1 LALFSGPDDCPDA
14 MSLQTLTSDET
25 PAPPRLVR
33 VDVYERI
40 RGEILACTL
49 RPGTQLQEKD
59 LAEKYGVSKS
69 PVRDAL
75 LRLQEQHLIEVLPRK
90 GYRVTPISMTAI
102 GEMYEMRAILEC
114 SCVRRL
120 IEHAGDAELAALEAL
135 AAAPQESGVAAW
147 IQYNREFHLA
157 LARASGN
164 SRLTRATIEL
174 IEQFDRLIYMNM
186 SNVLREAGNLQQF
199 VDEHVAIVAAIR
211 RRDKRAAVALTREHV
226 ESSRGLLM
234 EQIGQLAVV
243 P

>member
-1 LALFSGPDDCPDA
+1 MAPQA
-14 MSLQTLTSDET
+14 ISLPTLTADET
-25 PAPPRLVR
+25 RAPQRLVR
-33 VDVYERI
+33 IDVYERI
-40 RGEILACTL
+40 RGEILSCTL
-49 RPGTQLQEKD
+49 RPGTRLQEKD

-69 PVRDAL
+69 PIRDAL

-102 GEMYEMRAILEC
+102 REMYEMRSILEC

-120 IEHAGDAELAALEAL
+120 IEQAGEAELAALEAL
-135 AAAPQESGVAAW
+135 AAAPLDAGVAAW

-157 LARASGN
+157 LARACGN
-164 SRLTRATIEL
+164 SRLARATSEV

-199 VDEHVAIVAAIR
+199 VDEHTAIVAAIR
-211 RRDKRAAVALTREHV
+211 RRDKRAAIALTRQHV
-226 ESSRGLLM
+226 DRSQDLLL
-234 EQIGQLAVV
+234 EQVGALAVV

>member
-1 LALFSGPDDCPDA
+1 MPPDA
-14 MSLQTLTSDET
+14 ASLETLTSTET
-25 PAPPRLVR
+25 RAPQRLVR
-33 VDVYERI
+33 IDVYERI

-90 GYRVTPISMTAI
+90 GYRVTPISMSEI

-114 SCVRRL
+114 ACVRRL
-120 IEHAGDAELAALEAL
+120 IDHADDAEVAALDAV
-135 AAAPQESGVAAW
+135 AAAPQDSGVAAW
-147 IQYNREFHLA
+147 IQYNRNFHLA

-164 SRLTRATIEL
+164 SRLTRATIDV

-199 VDEHVAIVAAIR
+199 VDEHTAIVAAIR
-211 RRDKRAAVALTREHV
+211 RRDKRAAVALTRAHV
-226 ESSRGLLM
+226 ESSRELLL
-234 EQIGQLAVV
+234 EQIGELAVV

>member
-1 LALFSGPDDCPDA
+1 MGLE
-14 MSLQTLTSDET
+14 TLTSAEIR
-25 PAPPRLVR
+25 APQRLVR
-33 VDVYERI
+33 IDVYERI
-40 RGEILACTL
+40 RGEILSCAL

-69 PVRDAL
+69 PIRDAL

-102 GEMYEMRAILEC
+102 SEMYEMRSILEC

-120 IEHAGDAELAALEAL
+120 IDHATDAELAALDAL
-135 AAAPQESGVAAW
+135 AAAPQDSGVAAW
-147 IQYNREFHLA
+147 IQYNRNFHLA

-164 SRLTRATIEL
+164 SRLTRATTDV

-199 VDEHVAIVAAIR
+199 VDEHTAIVAAIR
-211 RRDKRAAVALTREHV
+211 RRDKRAAVTLTREHV
-226 ESSRGLLM
+226 ESSQALLL
-234 EQIGQLAVV
+234 EQIGALAVV

>member
-1 LALFSGPDDCPDA
+1 
-14 MSLQTLTSDET
+14 MSLEALTSEET
-25 PAPPRLVR
+25 RAPQRLVR
-33 VDVYERI
+33 IDVYERI
-40 RGEILACTL
+40 RGEILSCAL

-69 PVRDAL
+69 PIRDAL

-90 GYRVTPISMTAI
+90 GYRVTPISMAAI
-102 GEMYEMRAILEC
+102 GEMYEMRSILEC

-120 IEHAGDAELAALEAL
+120 IDHASDAELAALDAV
-135 AAAPQESGVAAW
+135 AAAPQDSGVTAW
-147 IQYNREFHLA
+147 IQYNRVFHLA
-157 LARASGN
+157 LARACGN
-164 SRLTRATIEL
+164 SRLARATIDV

-199 VDEHVAIVAAIR
+199 VDEHKTIVAAIR

-226 ESSRGLLM
+226 ESSQELLL
-234 EQIGQLAVV
+234 EQVGELAVV

>member
-1 LALFSGPDDCPDA
+1 MDLVTPTA
-14 MSLQTLTSDET
+14 TET
-25 PAPPRLVR
+25 RAAPRLVR

-40 RGEILACTL
+40 RGEILSCAL

-69 PVRDAL
+69 PIRDAL

-120 IEHAGDAELAALEAL
+120 IEHASDTELAALDAV
-135 AAAPQESGVAAW
+135 AAAPQDSGVAQW
-147 IQYNREFHLA
+147 IQYNRLFHLA

-164 SRLTRATIEL
+164 SRLTRATSEV
-174 IEQFDRLIYMNM
+174 IEQFDRLIYMNL

-199 VDEHVAIVAAIR
+199 VDEHTAIVAAIR

-226 ESSRGLLM
+226 EASRELLL
-234 EQIGQLAVV
+234 EQVGELAVV